1 MTYDFIQVF
10 TSDDIKLS
18 GLVSHGST
26 DKTAY
31 IFIHGFETDFYSY
44 DFYHAISQ
52 KLSAQGNLC
61 ILAQHRG
68 TGLHTEFIKKDGSD
82 AYIGSLH
89 EKIEEAHLDISAFI
103 EYLVNEG
110 FQKIGLIGHSLGTI
124 KVVRYLFEGKYKD
137 KIESLILLAPFDKNA
152 WIQRKSQD
160 KWKDYLKVAEQ
171 KITEGKG
178 EEVVPLPDYED
189 YPVTYNTFASWY
201 NQSDISCMWDFYR
214 KDYDFP
220 ILRQINVPVK
230 VILGSK
236 DEFMDFPEF
245 GVSQQSALD
254 KTKEVVKNSQTV
266 LLNGSDHVYRGF
278 EDQLATEVASFEIK
292 HS

>member
-171 KITEGKG
+171 KIAEGKG

-189 YPVTYNTFASWY
+189 YPVTYNTFLSWY